1 MPFPRTHLEPEHEM
15 FRDQVRRFLKDT
27 MSGKVGK
34 WREQGHVDREDFT
47 AFGANGWLCLWA
59 EEDYGGPGIRDIR
72 YDQVLQEETIRW
84 TDIGFFHNAHSMLV
98 GPYLDRFATAEQK
111 ARFLPGAVSGE
122 TIMAIAM
129 TEPDTGSDLAAI
141 RTKAEDRGD
150 HYLLTGAKTFISNGI
165 IGDLFVVAAKTGEKR
180 GEIGLFVVTSDM
192 AGFSRGRHLKKMGL
206 PVQDTAEIRFD
217 KVKVPKAN
225 LLGDPGKGFAYMAEC
240 LAVERTM
247 SAISS
252 LSHAQ
257 AAFDITLEFIKER
270 RAFGQPVGAFQN
282 TRFVMADLRARLD
295 AAQAYLDQC
304 VVLAN
309 EDKLTPEDAAGA
321 KLLCS
326 ELQGEVVDA
335 GLQFHGGAGYMDEY
349 EISHM
354 FRDAR
359 IARIYAGTSEI
370 MKEIIGRGLGLGERD
385 LR

>member
-1 MPFPRTHLEPEHEM
+1 MAFPRTHLEPEHEM
-15 FRDQVRRFLKDT
+15 FRDQVRRFLRST
-27 MSGKVGK
+27 LSGKVAK
-34 WREQGHVDREDFT
+34 WRAQGHVDREDFLS
-47 AFGANGWLCLWA
+47 FGQQGWLCLWA
-59 EEDYGGPGIRDIR
+59 ESQYGGPGLRDIR

-111 ARFLPGAVSGE
+111 ARYLPGAVSGE

-141 RTKAEDRGD
+141 RTRAEDRGD
-150 HYLLTGAKTFISNGI
+150 HWLLNGAKTYISNGI
-165 IGDLFVVAAKTGEKR
+165 IGDLFVVAARTGDRR
-180 GEIGLFVVTSDM
+180 GQIGLFIVTADM
-192 AGFSRGRHLKKMGL
+192 PGFSRGRHLKKMGL

-217 KVKVPKAN
+217 DIEVPKEN
-225 LLGDPGKGFAYMAEC
+225 LLGDAGQGFAYMAEC

-257 AAFDITLEFIKER
+257 VAFDLTLDFIKER
-270 RAFGQPVGAFQN
+270 RAFGRPVGAFQN
-282 TRFVMADLRARLD
+282 SRFVMADLRVRLD

-304 VVLAN
+304 VMLAN
-309 EDKLTPEDAAGA
+309 AGRLSAEDAAGA

-326 ELQGEVVDA
+326 EVQGDVADA
-335 GLQFHGGAGYMDEY
+335 GLQLHGGAGYMDEY

-359 IARIYAGTSEI
+359 ISRIYAGTSEI
-370 MKEIIGRGLGLGERD
+370 MKEIIGRGLGLGERE

>member
-1 MPFPRTHLEPEHEM
+1 MQFPRTHLEPEHEM

-27 MSGKVGK
+27 MSDKVPK
-34 WREQGHVDREDFT
+34 WRAQGHVDREDFL
-47 AFGANGWLCLWA
+47 AFGAQGWLCLWA
-59 EEDYGGPGIRDIR
+59 DEQYGGPGIRDIR

-98 GPYLDRFATAEQK
+98 GPYLDRFANEEQK

-141 RTKAEDRGD
+141 RTRAEDMGD
-150 HYLLTGAKTFISNGI
+150 HWLLNGAKTFISNGL
-165 IGDLFVVAAKTGEKR
+165 IGDLFVVAAKTGDKR
-180 GEIGLFVVTSDM
+180 GQIGLFVVTADM
-192 AGFSRGRHLKKMGL
+192 AGFSRGRHLKKLGL

-217 KVKVPKAN
+217 DIRVPREN
-225 LLGDPGKGFAYMAEC
+225 LLGDPGMGFAYMAEC

-257 AAFDITLEFIKER
+257 AAFDITLDYIKER
-270 RAFGQPVGAFQN
+270 RAFGRPVGAFQN
-282 TRFVMADLRARLD
+282 TRFVMADLRTRLD

-304 VVLAN
+304 VMLAN
-309 EDKLTPEDAAGA
+309 AGRLTPENAASA

-326 ELQGEVVDA
+326 ELQGEVVDS

-385 LR
+385 LT

>member
-15 FRDQVRRFLKDT
+15 FRDQVRRFLKDN
-27 MSGKVGK
+27 MSAKLGH
-34 WREQGHVDREDFT
+34 WRAQGHVDREDFRT
-47 AFGANGWLCLWA
+47 FGANGWLCLWA
-59 EEDYGGPGIRDIR
+59 EEAYGGPGIRDIR

-98 GPYLDRFATAEQK
+98 GPYLDRFATPEQK
-111 ARFLPGAVSGE
+111 ARFLPGAVSGD

-141 RTKAEDRGD
+141 RTRAEDRGD
-150 HYLLTGAKTFISNGI
+150 HYLLNGSKTYISNGI
-165 IGDLFVVAAKTGEKR
+165 IGDLFVVAARTGDKR
-180 GEIGLFVVTSDM
+180 GQIGLFVVTADM
-192 AGFSRGRHLKKMGL
+192 EGFSRGRHLKKMGL

-217 KVKVPKAN
+217 NVKVPKEN
-225 LLGDPGKGFAYMAEC
+225 LLGDPGMGFSYMAEC

-257 AAFDITLEFIKER
+257 VAFDITLDFIRDR
-270 RAFGQPVGAFQN
+270 RAFGRPVGAFQN
-282 TRFVMADLRARLD
+282 TRFVMADLRSRLD

-309 EDKLTPEDAAGA
+309 AERLTPEDAAGA
-321 KLLCS
+321 KLVCS

-385 LR
+385 LV

>member
-1 MPFPRTHLEPEHEM
+1 MQFPRTHLEPEHEM

-27 MSGKVGK
+27 MSDKVPK
-34 WREQGHVDREDFT
+34 WRAQGHVDREDFL
-47 AFGANGWLCLWA
+47 AFGTQGWLCLWA
-59 EEDYGGPGIRDIR
+59 DEQYGGPGIRDIR

-98 GPYLDRFATAEQK
+98 GPYLDRFANEEQK

-141 RTKAEDRGD
+141 RTRAEDMGD
-150 HYLLTGAKTFISNGI
+150 HWLLNGAKTFISNGI
-165 IGDLFVVAAKTGEKR
+165 IGDLFVVAAKTGDKR
-180 GEIGLFVVTSDM
+180 GQIGLFVVTADM
-192 AGFSRGRHLKKMGL
+192 AGFSRGRHLKKLGL

-217 KVKVPKAN
+217 DIRVPKDN
-225 LLGDPGKGFAYMAEC
+225 LLGDPGMGFAYMAEC

-257 AAFDITLEFIKER
+257 AAFDITLDYIKER
-270 RAFGQPVGAFQN
+270 RAFGRPVGAFQN
-282 TRFVMADLRARLD
+282 TRFVMADLRSRLD

-304 VVLAN
+304 VLLAN
-309 EDKLTPEDAAGA
+309 AGRLTPENAASA

-385 LR
+385 LT

>member
-1 MPFPRTHLEPEHEM
+1 MQFPRTHLEPEHEM

-27 MSGKVGK
+27 MSDKVPK
-34 WREQGHVDREDFT
+34 WRAQGHVDREDFL
-47 AFGANGWLCLWA
+47 AFGTQGWLCLWA
-59 EEDYGGPGIRDIR
+59 DEQYGGPGIRDIR

-98 GPYLDRFATAEQK
+98 GPYLDRFANDEQK

-141 RTKAEDRGD
+141 RTRAEDMGD
-150 HYLLTGAKTFISNGI
+150 HWLLNGAKTFISNGI
-165 IGDLFVVAAKTGEKR
+165 IGDLFVVAAKTGDKR
-180 GEIGLFVVTSDM
+180 GQIGLFVVTADM
-192 AGFSRGRHLKKMGL
+192 AGFSRGRHLKKLGL

-217 KVKVPKAN
+217 DIRVPKDN
-225 LLGDPGKGFAYMAEC
+225 LLGDPGMGFAYMAEC

-257 AAFDITLEFIKER
+257 AAFDITLDYIKER
-270 RAFGQPVGAFQN
+270 RAFGRPVGAFQN
-282 TRFVMADLRARLD
+282 TRFVMADLRSRLD

-304 VVLAN
+304 VLLAN
-309 EDKLTPEDAAGA
+309 AGRLTPENAASA

-326 ELQGEVVDA
+326 ELQGDVVDA

-385 LR
+385 LT

>member
-1 MPFPRTHLEPEHEM
+1 MPFPRLHLDPEHEM
-15 FRDQVRRFLKDT
+15 FRDQVRRYLKDN
-27 MSGKVGK
+27 MADKVAK
-34 WREQGHVDREDFT
+34 WRDQAHVDREDFK
-47 AFGANGWLCLWA
+47 AFGDNGWLCLWA
-59 EEDYGGPGIRDIR
+59 EEEYGGPAIRDIR

-98 GPYLDRFATAEQK
+98 GPYLDRFATPEQK
-111 ARFLPGAVSGE
+111 KRFLPGAVSGD

-141 RTKAEDRGD
+141 RTRAEDKGD
-150 HYLLTGAKTFISNGI
+150 HYLLNGSKTYISNGI

-180 GEIGLFVVTSDM
+180 GQIGLFVVTADM

-217 KVKVPKAN
+217 DVKVPKDN
-225 LLGDPGKGFAYMAEC
+225 LLGDPGMGFAYMAEC

-257 AAFDITLEFIKER
+257 AAFDVTLEFIKER
-270 RAFGQPVGAFQN
+270 RAFGKPVGAFQN

-304 VVLAN
+304 VMLAN
-309 EDKLTPEDAAGA
+309 DDKLTPEDAAAA
-321 KLLCS
+321 KLICS

-370 MKEIIGRGLGLGERD
+370 MKEIIGRGIGLGERE
-385 LR
+385 LT

>member
-1 MPFPRTHLEPEHEM
+1 MQFPRTHLEPEHEM

-27 MSGKVGK
+27 MSDKVPK
-34 WREQGHVDREDFT
+34 WRAQGHVDREDFL
-47 AFGANGWLCLWA
+47 AFGAQGWLCLWA
-59 EEDYGGPGIRDIR
+59 DEQYGGPGIRDIR

-98 GPYLDRFATAEQK
+98 GPYLDRFANEEQK
-111 ARFLPGAVSGE
+111 ARFLPGAVSGD

-141 RTKAEDRGD
+141 RTRAEDMGD
-150 HYLLTGAKTFISNGI
+150 HWLLNGSKTFISNGI
-165 IGDLFVVAAKTGEKR
+165 IGDLFVVAAKTGDKR
-180 GEIGLFVVTSDM
+180 GQIGLFVVTADM
-192 AGFSRGRHLKKMGL
+192 AGFSRGRHLKKLGL

-217 KVKVPKAN
+217 DIRVPREN
-225 LLGDPGKGFAYMAEC
+225 LLGDPGMGFAYMAEC

-257 AAFDITLEFIKER
+257 AAFDITLDYIKER
-270 RAFGQPVGAFQN
+270 RAFGRPVGAFQN
-282 TRFVMADLRARLD
+282 TRFVMADLRSRLD

-304 VVLAN
+304 VLLAN
-309 EDKLTPEDAAGA
+309 AGRLTPENAASA

-385 LR
+385 LT

>member
-15 FRDQVRRFLKDT
+15 FREQVRRYLKT
-27 MSGKVGK
+27 NMSAKVPK
-34 WREQGHVDREDFT
+34 WREQGHVDREDFE
-47 AFGANGWLCLWA
+47 AFGENGWLCLWA
-59 EEDYGGPGIRDIR
+59 DEEFGGLGISDIR

-98 GPYLDRFATAEQK
+98 GPYLDRFANPEQK
-111 ARFLPGAVSGE
+111 KSFLPGAVSGK

-141 RTKAEDRGD
+141 RTRAEDCGD
-150 HYLLTGAKTFISNGI
+150 HYLLNGAKTYISNGI
-165 IGDLFVVAAKTGEKR
+165 IGDLFVVAAKTGDKR
-180 GEIGLFVVTSDM
+180 GQIGLFVVTADM

-206 PVQDTAEIRFD
+206 PVQDTAEIHFEN
-217 KVKVPKAN
+217 VKVPKEN
-225 LLGDPGKGFAYMAEC
+225 LLGDPAKGFSYMAEC

-257 AAFDITLEFIKER
+257 AAFDVTLEFIKDR
-270 RAFGQPVGAFQN
+270 RVFDRPVGSFQN
-282 TRFVMADLRARLD
+282 TRFIMADLRSRLD
-295 AAQAYLDQC
+295 SAQAYLDQC
-304 VVLAN
+304 VLLAN
-309 EDKLTPEDAAGA
+309 DDKLTPEDAASA

-370 MKEIIGRGLGLGERD
+370 MKEIIGRGLGLGEKD